1 MFCTVHRILNV
12 NSWGYE
18 KVGSFGLDLR
28 LDRTGVSCRLHD
40 AKGFD
45 TLTNMATD

>member
-28 LDRTGVSCRLHD
+28 LDGTGFLGSLLHTEWLD
-40 AKGFD
+40 A
-45 TLTNMATD
+45 